1 MMIQWKVATMNK
13 KVFETFLYN
22 SYSEMTKTHR
32 LNFLK
37 KWGLPPDTSLSL
49 EDISTLSNIPIEALQ
64 MVYNRGV
71 GAWKTNIES
80 VRLKKDFSKN
90 PDLKTY
96 PRSSR
101 LGKENWAFARVFS
114 FIDKGKTY
122 KTADKDIAEHFG
134 V

>member
-1 MMIQWKVATMNK
+1 MA
-13 KVFETFLYN
+13 
-22 SYSEMTKTHR
+22 KTHR
-32 LNFLK
+32 LNFLR
-37 KWGLPPDTSLSL
+37 KWGLPEDTSLSL
-49 EDISTLSNIPIEALQ
+49 EDISTLTNIPIEALQ
-64 MVYNRGV
+64 MVFNRGV

-80 VRLKKDFSKN
+80 VRLKKDYSKN
-90 PDLKTY
+90 PDTTKY

-122 KTADKDIAEHFG
+122 HTADKDIAEHFN